1 MLSRCVSTII
11 AAGFAAILAAP
22 ALAQGTQP
30 GTQPATPSPAD
41 IEAKAQLCAACHGAN
56 GVPLDPKTMPNI
68 WGQQPYYILT
78 QLVHYRNGMREN
90 PVMASIAK
98 GLQQSDLRP
107 LAAYFGAKPWPAA
120 SNAPAASAEP
130 PKGMTMCVP
139 CHQANFQGGISWPR
153 LAGLNYDYMVAAMKA
168 FANEERTNNMDMV
181 KIMKLFSDSERDAM
195 ARYLAALK

>member
-11 AAGFAAILAAP
+11 AAGFAAVLAAP
-22 ALAQGTQP
+22 AQAQGTQP
-30 GTQPATPSPAD
+30 GAQPTPAD
-41 IEAKAQLCAACHGAN
+41 IEAKAQMCAACHGAN
-56 GVPLDPKTMPNI
+56 GTPLDPKTMPNI

-98 GLQQSDLRP
+98 TLQQSDLRP
-107 LAAYFGAKPWPAA
+107 LAAYFAAKPWPAG
-120 SNAPAASAEP
+120 SNTPAAPAET
-130 PKGMTMCVP
+130 PKGLTMCTP

-153 LAGLNYDYMVAAMKA
+153 VAGLNYDYMVAAMRS

-181 KIMKLFSDSERDAM
+181 KIMKLFSDSEREAM

>member
-11 AAGFAAILAAP
+11 AAGVVAILAAP
-22 ALAQGTQP
+22 AQAQGTQP
-30 GTQPATPSPAD
+30 TQAPPAD
-41 IEAKAQLCAACHGAN
+41 IEAKAQMCAACHGAN
-56 GVPLDPKTMPNI
+56 GTPLDAKTMPNI

-107 LAAYFGAKPWPAA
+107 LAAYFAARPWPAA
-120 SNAPAASAEP
+120 SNAPAAPAEQ

-139 CHQANFQGGISWPR
+139 CHQANFEGGISWPR
-153 LAGLNYDYMVAAMKA
+153 LKGLNYDYMVAAMRA
-168 FANEERTNNMDMV
+168 FANEERTNNQDMV
-181 KIMKLFSDSERDAM
+181 KIMKLFSDSEREAM
-195 ARYLAALK
+195 ARYLAGLK